1 MNQAHALGMLA
12 LKLFLV
18 PAFLLAISLAG
29 RRWGPAVAGW
39 LAGLPV
45 LTGPI
50 LFLLALENGPG
61 FAAAAATVSL
71 SAVSGAVA
79 FILAYARVC
88 AHRSPPV
95 SLLAGLGIWLC
106 AALLLTRLPPDNFVS
121 LGIALLALLVAPK
134 LFPHISAPIL
144 TATLPRGELPL
155 RMLAGAV
162 VTLAVTSL
170 AAAIGSSWS
179 GMFAVFPVIT
189 IVLSVFSHRASGP
202 AFAATLLRA
211 MIWGLYSLACFCLVL
226 ALLLP
231 QQGVAVSFAAATAA
245 ALAVQWA
252 LKSRLHRR

>member
-1 MNQAHALGMLA
+1 MLA

-18 PAFLLAISLAG
+18 PAFLLVISLAG

-50 LFLLALENGPG
+50 LFLLTLENGSG

-71 SAVSGAVA
+71 SAVFGAVA
-79 FILAYARVC
+79 FILTYARVC
-88 AHRSPPV
+88 AHRSPLV
-95 SLLAGLGIWLC
+95 SLFAGLGIWFC
-106 AALLLTRLPPDNFVS
+106 AALLLTQLPPDNSVS
-121 LGIALLALLVAPK
+121 LGIALLALVIAPK
-134 LFPHISAPIL
+134 LFPRITAPIL
-144 TATLPRGELPL
+144 NATLPGWELPL
-155 RMLAGAV
+155 RMLAGAG

-170 AAAIGSSWS
+170 AAAIGPSWT

-211 MIWGLYSLACFCLVL
+211 MIWGLYSLTSFCLAL

-231 QQGVAVSFAAATAA
+231 QQGVTVSFVAATAV